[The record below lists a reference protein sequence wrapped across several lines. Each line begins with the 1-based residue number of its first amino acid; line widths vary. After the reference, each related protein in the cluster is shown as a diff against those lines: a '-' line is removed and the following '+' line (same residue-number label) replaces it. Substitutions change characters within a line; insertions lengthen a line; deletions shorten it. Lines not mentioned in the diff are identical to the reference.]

1 MEDKLKELALIVRN
15 KADSQVMNDYSLLGG
30 ILGEIYFL
38 YQYSR
43 IDKEFEEVAD
53 RALDQLLG
61 SISIEDG
68 RFVHTYCNGF
78 AGLGLA
84 LHLLEEAG
92 FVEGAGELLED
103 VDKLLEIG
111 LTKDFTQKNYDFL
124 HGAVGVGFY
133 FIKHFAYA
141 PEVSKKQLERIVE
154 FLERTAITDESSD
167 TTKWED
173 IVTNFDTGKVETK
186 FNISLSHGMSSI
198 SIFLSRLLK
207 LGLLSEEVNAR
218 IRMMLRRTINY
229 ILAQRLD
236 YRIYGSYFP
245 SCSIESDQVLNGSRL
260 GWCYGDLGVA
270 VALWQ
275 SGDVLGR
282 EDCRELS
289 REMML
294 YTARGRREPKSNFV
308 YDAGLC
314 HGAAGIAQIFYR
326 MSKEMNL
333 PELHEAYEYWKE
345 ITLQMGYHEDGWGGF
360 MMYNAKENSWT
371 NTANVLEGISG
382 IGLMLMSPVY
392 NEWDELLLLSFK

>member
-15 KADSQVMNDYSLLGG
+15 KANAQVMNEYSLLGG
-30 ILGEIYFL
+30 FLGEIYFL

-61 SISIEDG
+61 SISIENG
-68 RFVHTYCNGF
+68 RFIHTYCNGF

-84 LHLLEEAG
+84 LHLLEESG
-92 FVEGAGELLED
+92 FVEGAGEMLED
-103 VDKLLEIG
+103 VDKLLEVS
-111 LTKDFTQKNYDFL
+111 LTKDFIQKNYDFL

-133 FIKHFAYA
+133 FIKHFAFA
-141 PEVSKKQLERIVE
+141 PEVSKKQLERIVDH
-154 FLERTAITDESSD
+154 LENTAITDESSD

-173 IVTNFDTGKVETK
+173 IGTNFDTGEVETK

-207 LGLLSEEVNAR
+207 LNLLGDEMNIR
-218 IRMMLRRTINY
+218 IRTMLRRTINY
-229 ILAQRLD
+229 ILAQRID
-236 YRIYGSYFP
+236 YRKYGSYFP

-275 SGDVLGR
+275 SGAVLDR
-282 EDCRELS
+282 EDYRELS
-289 REMML
+289 REILL
-294 YTARGRREPKSNFV
+294 YTARARRDVGRNFV

-326 MSKEMNL
+326 MSKEMKL
-333 PELHEAYEYWKE
+333 PELHDAYEYWKG
-345 ITLQMGYHEDGWGGF
+345 ITLKMGYHEEGWGGF

-382 IGLMLMSPVY
+382 IGLMLMSPVCD
-392 NEWDELLLLSFK
+392 EWDELLLLSFK